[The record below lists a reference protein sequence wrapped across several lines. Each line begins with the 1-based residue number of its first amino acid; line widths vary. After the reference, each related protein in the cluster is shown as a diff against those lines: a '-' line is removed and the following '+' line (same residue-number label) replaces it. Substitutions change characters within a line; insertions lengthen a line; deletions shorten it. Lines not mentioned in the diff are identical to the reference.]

1 MIGIVVVVIVVAVAA
16 AVVDGNLPFLLYDRF
31 IEVRITEVKAK
42 LHSLENK
49 HRFKPWEQKS

>member
-1 MIGIVVVVIVVAVAA
+1 MIGIVVVVIVVT
-16 AVVDGNLPFLLYDRF
+16 VVDGNLPFLLYDRF